1 MRGEGL
7 VNIWQMM
14 QSELESKQLK
24 SCLGFSLVHWRLKH
38 AVYLADL
45 VILVQYCGQL
55 KPIKIKFSMRQDWT
69 SFWHRALRTGTE
81 SFLPALAACRSLL
94 VSFCF
99 IVLCYRVWFTEV
111 LTKFLREFLKN
122 RAYCIS
128 IFCVEEEWYFQF
140 ISYKTEILFFVNPS

>member
-1 MRGEGL
+1 MIGKHYNLDSVRGEGP

-81 SFLPALAACRSLL
+81 SFSSCYNCVPFTI
-94 VSFCF
+94 SF
-99 IVLCYRVWFTEV
+99 
-111 LTKFLREFLKN
+111 
-122 RAYCIS
+122 
-128 IFCVEEEWYFQF
+128 
-140 ISYKTEILFFVNPS
+140 ILFHCSMLSCLNYWSTDKDSERVSEEQRLSQFSV